1 MPPVGEQQAPATPAA
16 AQNAL
21 TAADLKIQSALGEA
35 AQSIQELEARTG
47 IKQVQL
53 LERLSMLELEGLV
66 SLSMSGVYRWC
77 G

>member
-1 MPPVGEQQAPATPAA
+1 MDIQKYVRPVDFR
-16 AQNAL
+16 
-21 TAADLKIQSALGEA
+21 DLSNDYRGVTSESLRQRAEA

-66 SLSMSGVYRWC
+66 TLSASGVDRWC